1 MWRMNWQPLLVLLCC
16 WCFGPRVIVSL
27 TATQSISIRSDG
39 SSRLLQT
46 EQDDP
51 SRRPDY
57 YDKLRNRTDLT
68 AESNSTSKIYRVTV
82 NSTDAN
88 DNNTTT
94 TATYRLADIKTFVPF
109 SNGKVTRQGFQD
121 DAFTALLA
129 AYHFN
134 NPDLSPIL
142 KQEQVAGCDVRLTM
156 ELLDTQFSPIE
167 TTRAFTNVLQRRTG
181 FAVPEAA
188 GVVGAYR
195 SAVTSPL
202 AILTG
207 VNDIPQITSASTAVD
222 FDVTE
227 QYPLFG
233 RTVTSTVGEAEVA
246 LKFFQSVNAS
256 HVAVIF
262 VTVSTQSCCK
272 WPYACLSPMQAATQ
286 TFLFSFLC
294 VRTLMVLRFKRLF
307 KMPRRRRM

>member
-16 WCFGPRVIVSL
+16 WCFGPRGIVSL
-27 TATQSISIRSDG
+27 KTTESISIRSDG

-57 YDKLRNRTDLT
+57 YDKLRNRTDLI
-68 AESNSTSKIYRVTV
+68 AESNSTSKIHRVTV

-88 DNNTTT
+88 NNTTT
-94 TATYRLADIKTFVPF
+94 TATYRLADIKTFIPF
-109 SNGKVTRQGFQD
+109 SNGRVTRQGFQD

-142 KQEQVAGCDVRLTM
+142 TQEQVAGCDVRLTM
-156 ELLDTQFSPIE
+156 ELLDTQYSPIE

-181 FAVPEAA
+181 FQVPEAA
-188 GVVGAYR
+188 GVVGAFR

-246 LKFFQSVNAS
+246 LKFFQSVKAS

-272 WPYACLSPMQAATQ
+272 
-286 TFLFSFLC
+286 
-294 VRTLMVLRFKRLF
+294 
-307 KMPRRRRM
+307 

>member
-1 MWRMNWQPLLVLLCC
+1 MWRINWQPLLVLLCC
-16 WCFGPRVIVSL
+16 WCFGPRIISSL
-27 TATQSISIRSDG
+27 KNTQSLSQRSDR
-39 SSRLLQT
+39 SSRRLQT

-82 NSTDAN
+82 NSSSAN

-94 TATYRLADIKTFVPF
+94 TEQLTYRLADIKTFVPF
-109 SNGKVTRQGFQD
+109 SDGKATRQGFQN

-134 NPDLSPIL
+134 NADLSPIL
-142 KQEQVAGCDVRLTM
+142 TQEQVAGCDVRLTM
-156 ELLDTQFSPIE
+156 ELLDTQYSPIE
-167 TTRAFTNVLQRRTG
+167 TTRAFANVLQRRTG

-188 GVVGAYR
+188 GVVGAFR

-207 VNDIPQITSASTAVD
+207 VNDIPQISSASTAVD

-246 LKFFQSVNAS
+246 LKFFQSVKAS

-262 VTVSTQSCCK
+262 VTVSTQS
-272 WPYACLSPMQAATQ
+272 
-286 TFLFSFLC
+286 
-294 VRTLMVLRFKRLF
+294 
-307 KMPRRRRM
+307 

>member
-1 MWRMNWQPLLVLLCC
+1 MVMMGRINWQPLLVLLCC
-16 WCFGPRVIVSL
+16 WCFGPRAIASL
-27 TATQSISIRSDG
+27 KNTQSISLHSDR

-68 AESNSTSKIYRVTV
+68 LEESNSTSKIYRVTV
-82 NSTDAN
+82 NSAVE
-88 DNNTTT
+88 NNT
-94 TATYRLADIKTFVPF
+94 TYRLADLKTFVPF
-109 SNGKVTRQGFQD
+109 SDGKAIRQGFQN

-142 KQEQVAGCDVRLTM
+142 TKDQVEGCDVRLTM

-167 TTRAFTNVLQRRTG
+167 TTRAFTNVLQRRTD

-188 GVVGAYR
+188 GVLGAVR

-207 VNDIPQITSASTAVD
+207 VNDIPQISAASTAVD

-246 LKFFQSVNAS
+246 LKFFQSVKAS

-262 VTVSTQSCCK
+262 VTVSVQSWCRK
-272 WPYACLSPMQAATQ
+272 WTYAQISTLQAAAQ
-286 TFLFSFLC
+286 PFFSYLF
-294 VRTLMVLRFKRLF
+294 VRTPMVLRFKRLF
-307 KMPRRRRM
+307 KMPRPRRM